1 MRREIA
7 ESEWEPFLSSFT
19 LQHDR
24 WLVTVES
31 LQGRQREIES
41 RDEPLEG
48 FIVRDGAGNAREI
61 VITVG
66 GGAGPHKRVV
76 VDDPRHLRVESE
88 NGVDQAVEIERTNG
102 NVTRVAF
109 RSPIA
114 PELVDGIA
122 P

>member
-1 MRREIA
+1 MTRDLPD
-7 ESEWEPFLSSFT
+7 SEWEAFLTSFT
-19 LQHDR
+19 MQHDR

-31 LQGRQREIES
+31 LQGQQREIES

-48 FIVRDGAGNAREI
+48 LIVRGAENAREI

-66 GGAGPHKRVV
+66 GGTGPHKRFVIT
-76 VDDPRHLRVESE
+76 DPTRLRVESE
-88 NGVDQAVEIERTNG
+88 NGVDRALEIERAGG

-109 RSPIA
+109 RSAIA

>member
-1 MRREIA
+1 MTRELPD
-7 ESEWEPFLSSFT
+7 SEWEPFLTSFT
-19 LQHDR
+19 MQHDR
-24 WLVTVES
+24 WLVTVEL

-48 FIVRDGAGNAREI
+48 LIVRAGAENAKEI
-61 VITVG
+61 IITVG
-66 GGAGPHKRVV
+66 GGTGPHKRFVIA
-76 VDDPRHLRVESE
+76 DPTHLRVESE
-88 NGVDQAVEIERTNG
+88 NGVDRALEIEGTGG

-109 RSPIA
+109 RSAIA